1 MKEVANSMYII
12 QVQKATLSRVL
23 ILIEEHYFGV
33 EFQVVFPT
41 PA

>member
-23 ILIEEHYFGV
+23 ILIILGWNFR
-33 EFQVVFPT
+33 FVFPT